1 MSAAITDLIPY
12 LTEIKDNQ
20 TSQIIPGIS
29 DLLATFTEQDQN
41 ATERVDVTSQQID
54 NTSVAL
60 DGSNTTRLATRGP
73 KPIPDDLKNICVEL
87 TRSIG
92 KVSP

>member
-1 MSAAITDLIPY
+1 MSGAITDLIPY

-20 TSQIIPGIS
+20 TSQIIPAIS
-29 DLLATFTEQDQN
+29 DLQATVTEQAE
-41 ATERVDVTSQQID
+41 ATAELIDEISQQIHD
-54 NTSVAL
+54 TSVGL
-60 DGSNTTRLATRGP
+60 DGSNTRRLATRGP